1 MVAMA
6 APQSA
11 EKSSNHS
18 LDLMEVMAVMGGQ
31 LLWLATTT

>member
-1 MVAMA
+1 MAATA

-11 EKSSNHS
+11 ERSSNHS
-18 LDLMEVMAVMGGQ
+18 LDLMEVMVVMVDQ